1 MNAEKLSKILL
12 DKVETFIKDHR
23 IIDTNSLN
31 ISERVDF
38 EDMITETIKN
48 QLYDENKD
56 IAENHAEI
64 LTISH
69 YHLTPQVYA
78 LLDKILDNHKTGTDL
93 DTVPIYDHYDNGLFL
108 FINKVDVAS
117 LPKCLADV
125 IIYARN
131 DGYQW
136 LAINKDAKLIDDLTT
151 YEHTKIS

>member
-1 MNAEKLSKILL
+1 MNAEKLSKTLL
-12 DKVETFIKDHR
+12 DKIESFIKDHR
-23 IIDTNSLN
+23 IIDTNALN

-38 EDMITETIKN
+38 EDMIKDTIKS

-64 LTISH
+64 LTVSH

-78 LLDKILDNHKTGTDL
+78 LLDKILDDHKTGTDL
-93 DTVPIYDHYDNGLFL
+93 DTLQIYDHYDGKMFL

-117 LPKCLADV
+117 LPKCLTDV

-131 DGYQW
+131 NGYQW
-136 LAINKDAKLIDDLTT
+136 LAIDKDAKLIDELET